1 MDSFYDKAK
10 AVQTLEQLIA
20 ERTEA
25 ASSPQMY
32 RMDSEATEKFNL
44 SIRREVSDT
53 ASRLTQCNEDTG
65 EAEEAT
71 VAIQGIICGA
81 KLPPFE
87 TWSSR
92 PEDAKR
98 LAHSRQSVTLTGLG
112 SQSFEH
118 IVENCR
124 RAYSMFSRYT
134 PNARLVPSPEFL
146 GRQRVGGSDDT
157 DEYSTITASN
167 RFFTPSKQAAGL
179 TVVDINSELDPRG
192 ILEKVD
198 KTKWLHTE
206 DNAVD
211 YYVLSTGDNGS
222 RHLPTAPI
230 VFQIGDLVEL
240 QASLICIPNKGNFTV
255 KLILRS
261 MILLNS
267 ELTTQATTAR
277 TLIGPAATPVLR
289 RLKRRNPSHGSAP
302 YPRIDANNNDKSASV
317 AVDAVVDIAED
328 ADTDNS
334 GRDECMDN

>member
-1 MDSFYDKAK
+1 M
-10 AVQTLEQLIA
+10 
-20 ERTEA
+20 
-25 ASSPQMY
+25 
-32 RMDSEATEKFNL
+32 
-44 SIRREVSDT
+44 
-53 ASRLTQCNEDTG
+53 
-65 EAEEAT
+65 
-71 VAIQGIICGA
+71 
-81 KLPPFE
+81 
-87 TWSSR
+87 
-92 PEDAKR
+92 
-98 LAHSRQSVTLTGLG
+98 AHSRQSVTLTGLG

-267 ELTTQATTAR
+267 ELTTVR
-277 TLIGPAATPVLR
+277 HPY
-289 RLKRRNPSHGSAP
+289 SAYTFCP
-302 YPRIDANNNDKSASV
+302 TK
-317 AVDAVVDIAED
+317 
-328 ADTDNS
+328 
-334 GRDECMDN
+334 